1 MPARV
6 QTLQSIAQGYDE
18 GDMATAQPTARRR
31 RVKRKSLGQLARACL
46 RAGLSV
52 LFAVFV
58 GVFVVGCIVTRTIA
72 VSAWQLV
79 TLIFGPAPTWVPPS
93 TSDVTVHL
101 PAGVITRIAPT
112 S

>member
-1 MPARV
+1 
-6 QTLQSIAQGYDE
+6 
-18 GDMATAQPTARRR
+18 
-31 RVKRKSLGQLARACL
+31 
-46 RAGLSV
+46 
-52 LFAVFV
+52 
-58 GVFVVGCIVTRTIA
+58 VFVVGCIVTRTVA

-79 TLIFGPAPTWVPPS
+79 TLIFGPAPASVSTG